1 MMQDDEFFDYD
12 IMEILI
18 GQIKND
24 FKVGDIFDT
33 GTVQIIDGKP
43 NIDKLKK
50 LISFMK
56 NRLFPNFRQIFPL
69 LYDKS

>member
-1 MMQDDEFFDYD
+1 MERLNALCLPKLTFELMQHIINEFDYPLEEMKEDDEFFEYD

-33 GTVQIIDGKP
+33 GTI
-43 NIDKLKK
+43 
-50 LISFMK
+50 
-56 NRLFPNFRQIFPL
+56 
-69 LYDKS
+69 